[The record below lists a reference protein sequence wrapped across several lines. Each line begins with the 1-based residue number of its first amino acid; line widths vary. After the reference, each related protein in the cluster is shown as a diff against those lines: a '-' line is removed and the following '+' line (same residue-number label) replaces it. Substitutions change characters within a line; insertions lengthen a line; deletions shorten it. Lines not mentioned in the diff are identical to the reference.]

1 MAQTPDGYLWVGSF
15 SGLTRFNGIRF
26 SPDHEVVTPEFRD
39 VMVLELLADPDGVLW
54 VGTNNAIFRRQGEKW
69 RHYGDDEGVP
79 KGLVAGLAR
88 DSHGRLFA
96 MVGQKLLRHNGDR
109 FEIWLP
115 QPPDANNQKP
125 WSLLVDAD
133 DQIWLMADRNLAYFA
148 DESWHSFSPEEW
160 GKGELVVQ
168 GFAAA
173 KTGGI
178 WVADPLRIRRWHDG
192 EWVQTIERPADHNQ
206 EAVKLHEDQWGNLW
220 MAGYHNGVV
229 VYRNDGTWL
238 ECTMAD
244 GLLNNALPVTSPDL
258 IASKLASINDVVR
271 LLTVIISGNCAENA
285 LFAFANV

>member
-1 MAQTPDGYLWVGSF
+1 MLFTVLVVVSGFAHEVGIDSRQFAQQYMLRTWDIDNAFPFVAVTCMAQTPDGYLWVGSF

-54 VGTNNAIFRRQGEKW
+54 VGTNNGIFRRQGEKW

-96 MVGQKLLRHNGDR
+96 MVGQKLLRLNGDR

-133 DQIWLMADRNLAYFA
+133 DQIWLMADRNLAYFT

-178 WVADPLRIRRWHDG
+178 WVAVLCAS
-192 EWVQTIERPADHNQ
+192 V
-206 EAVKLHEDQWGNLW
+206 
-220 MAGYHNGVV
+220 
-229 VYRNDGTWL
+229 DGTTVNG
-238 ECTMAD
+238 CKPSS
-244 GLLNNALPVTSPDL
+244 G
-258 IASKLASINDVVR
+258 R
-271 LLTVIISGNCAENA
+271 LTITRKQ
-285 LFAFANV
+285 